1 MSKKNL
7 QGVVS
12 ICSPVKTAFAP
23 AIKHMACCGSA
34 RVFLPAARRIMVVGR
49 TIRAVAIVRTRVW
62 YGTGYSAQT
71 FKRKANWTATLLTSF
86 FSKGVP
92 GIGTKAL
99 TGNDSGCSGMLD
111 RFQMSVNVLWGRR
124 KDIFTSKPPRSTPRD
139 LRSIPQ
145 AQECHQ
151 NRH

>member
-1 MSKKNL
+1 
-7 QGVVS
+7 
-12 ICSPVKTAFAP
+12 
-23 AIKHMACCGSA
+23 
-34 RVFLPAARRIMVVGR
+34 MVVGR

-111 RFQMSVNVLWGRR
+111 RFQMSVNIL
-124 KDIFTSKPPRSTPRD
+124 
-139 LRSIPQ
+139 
-145 AQECHQ
+145 
-151 NRH
+151 